1 MFKILTPPGRAIYAK
16 QKHLK
21 VKDDVNVLW
30 FNVEDS
36 INAYAD
42 NIGWSSSEKS
52 IENLEYLFRWYN
64 TQDNYLFLDC
74 TKEVSELRYV
84 APKYKKLLKT
94 LNINDD
100 HVYWVTSN
108 PNDKKHV
115 KHHVYWE
122 MFLTAVKEMTQYS
135 DPETGRLEV
144 DIHNLEWKDWK
155 KKFICYNGRNRPWR
169 RELYR
174 YIKQKR
180 IHLSPKLSVPELL
193 LKEMKYIFRH
203 NDVEQKGNT
212 HKAWNIFKDLSYD
225 YEYWLVTETVAG
237 DDHHGHV
244 FLTEKTFKPILLKM
258 GFVIAGRMGVLKKL
272 RDLGFKTFSD
282 YWDESYD
289 TMDWW
294 PDRRDALVKTIED
307 IILDDVHV
315 PLDILEYNYNVLK
328 DHSADL
334 ELKNTLAN
342 LTPL

>member
-1 MFKILTPPGRAIYAK
+1 MLKIVSPPGRAIYAK
-16 QKHLK
+16 QEHLN

-30 FNVEDS
+30 FNLEDS
-36 INAYAD
+36 INSE
-42 NIGWSSSEKS
+42 NIES
-52 IENLEYLFRWYN
+52 ILRWYN
-64 TQDNYLFLDC
+64 TQDNYIFIDC
-74 TKEVSELRYV
+74 TKEHSELKHV
-84 APKYKKLLKT
+84 VDKYEKVVKT
-94 LNINDD
+94 LSINDD
-100 HVYWVTSN
+100 NVYWVTSN
-108 PNDKKHV
+108 TNDKRFV
-115 KHHVYWE
+115 KNHIYWE
-122 MFLTAVKEMTQYS
+122 MFLTAVKEMTP
-135 DPETGRLEV
+135 DREEV
-144 DIHNLEWKDWK
+144 DLHSQWKRFS

-328 DHSADL
+328 EHGADL

>member
-1 MFKILTPPGRAIYAK
+1 MLKIVSPPGRAIYAK
-16 QKHLK
+16 QEHLN

-30 FNVEDS
+30 FNLEDS
-36 INAYAD
+36 INSE
-42 NIGWSSSEKS
+42 NIES
-52 IENLEYLFRWYN
+52 ILRWYN
-64 TQDNYLFLDC
+64 TQDNYIFIDC
-74 TKEVSELRYV
+74 TKEHSELKHV
-84 APKYKKLLKT
+84 VDKYEKVVKT
-94 LNINDD
+94 LSINDD
-100 HVYWVTSN
+100 NVYWVTSN
-108 PNDKKHV
+108 TNDKRFV
-115 KHHVYWE
+115 KNHIYWE
-122 MFLTAVKEMTQYS
+122 MFLTAVKEMTP
-135 DPETGRLEV
+135 DREEV
-144 DIHNLEWKDWK
+144 DLHSQWKRFS

-212 HKAWNIFKDLSYD
+212 HGAWNIFKDLSYD

-307 IILDDVHV
+307 IILNDVHV

-328 DHSADL
+328 EHGADL

>member
-1 MFKILTPPGRAIYAK
+1 MLKIVSPSTRAIYAK
-16 QKHLK
+16 QKHLN

-30 FNVEDS
+30 FNLEDS
-36 INAYAD
+36 IN
-42 NIGWSSSEKS
+42 S
-52 IENLEYLFRWYN
+52 ENLESLLRWYN
-64 TQDNYLFLDC
+64 THDNYIFLDC
-74 TKEVSELRYV
+74 TKEHSELKHVVY
-84 APKYKKLLKT
+84 KYEKVVKT
-94 LNINDD
+94 LSINDD
-100 HVYWVTSN
+100 NVYWVTSN
-108 PNDKKHV
+108 TNDKKFV
-115 KHHVYWE
+115 KNHIYWE
-122 MFLTAVKEMTQYS
+122 MFLTAVKEMTP
-135 DPETGRLEV
+135 DRGEV
-144 DIHNLEWKDWK
+144 DLHSQWKRFS

-174 YIKQKR
+174 YIKDR
-180 IHLSPKLSVPELL
+180 ELVLSPQHSIPELL
-193 LKEMKYIFRH
+193 LSEMKYIFRH

-225 YEYWLVTETVAG
+225 YEYWLVTETVAA

-289 TMDWW
+289 TIDWW

>member
-1 MFKILTPPGRAIYAK
+1 MLKIVSPPGRAIYAK
-16 QKHLK
+16 QEHLN

-30 FNVEDS
+30 FNLEDS
-36 INAYAD
+36 INSE
-42 NIGWSSSEKS
+42 NIES
-52 IENLEYLFRWYN
+52 ILRWYN
-64 TQDNYLFLDC
+64 TQDNYIFIDC
-74 TKEVSELRYV
+74 TKEHSELKHV
-84 APKYKKLLKT
+84 VDKYEKVVKT
-94 LNINDD
+94 LSINDD
-100 HVYWVTSN
+100 NVYWVTSN
-108 PNDKKHV
+108 TNDKRFV
-115 KHHVYWE
+115 KNHIYWE
-122 MFLTAVKEMTQYS
+122 MFLTAVKEMTP
-135 DPETGRLEV
+135 DREEV
-144 DIHNLEWKDWK
+144 DLHSQWKRFS

-289 TMDWW
+289 TIDWW

-307 IILDDVHV
+307 IILNDVHV

-328 DHSADL
+328 EHGADL

>member
-1 MFKILTPPGRAIYAK
+1 VLKIVSPPGRAIYAK
-16 QKHLK
+16 QEHLN

-30 FNVEDS
+30 YNLEDS
-36 INAYAD
+36 IN
-42 NIGWSSSEKS
+42 SSY
-52 IENLEYLFRWYN
+52 ENLESILRWYN
-64 TQDNYLFLDC
+64 THDNYIFLDC
-74 TKEVSELRYV
+74 TKEHSELKHV
-84 APKYKKLLKT
+84 VVQWEKVVKT
-94 LNINDD
+94 LSINDD
-100 HVYWVTSN
+100 NVYWVTSN
-108 PNDKKHV
+108 INDKKYV
-115 KHHVYWE
+115 KNHIYWE
-122 MFLTAVKEMTQYS
+122 MFLTAVQEMIP
-135 DPETGRLEV
+135 DREEV
-144 DIHNLEWKDWK
+144 HLHSQWKRFT

-169 RELYR
+169 RELYQ
-174 YIKQKR
+174 YVKDKELV
-180 IHLSPKLSVPELL
+180 LSPQHSIPGLL

-289 TMDWW
+289 TIDWW

-307 IILDDVHV
+307 IILNDVHV
-315 PLDILEYNYNVLK
+315 PLDILEYNFNVLK

>member
-1 MFKILTPPGRAIYAK
+1 MLKIVSPPGRAIYAK
-16 QKHLK
+16 QKHLN

-30 FNVEDS
+30 FNLEDS
-36 INAYAD
+36 IN
-42 NIGWSSSEKS
+42 S
-52 IENLEYLFRWYN
+52 ENLESILRWYN
-64 TQDNYLFLDC
+64 TQNNYVFLDC
-74 TKEVSELRYV
+74 TKEHSELAHVVNRYEKV
-84 APKYKKLLKT
+84 VEN
-94 LNINDD
+94 LNMNDD
-100 HVYWVTSN
+100 NVYWVTSN
-108 PNDKKHV
+108 TNDKKYV
-115 KHHVYWE
+115 KNHVYWE
-122 MFLTAVKEMTQYS
+122 MFLTAVKEMI
-135 DPETGRLEV
+135 PGREEV
-144 DIHNLEWKDWK
+144 DLHSQWKRFS

-174 YIKQKR
+174 YIKDKELV
-180 IHLSPKLSVPELL
+180 LSPQHSIPELL

-212 HKAWNIFKDLSYD
+212 HKSWNIFKDLSYD

-237 DDHHGHV
+237 DDNNGHV

-307 IILDDVHV
+307 IILDDVHI

>member
-1 MFKILTPPGRAIYAK
+1 MLKIVSPPGRAIYAK
-16 QKHLK
+16 QEHLN

-30 FNVEDS
+30 FNLEDS
-36 INAYAD
+36 INSE
-42 NIGWSSSEKS
+42 NIES
-52 IENLEYLFRWYN
+52 ILRWYN
-64 TQDNYLFLDC
+64 TQDNYIFIDC
-74 TKEVSELRYV
+74 TKEHSELKHV
-84 APKYKKLLKT
+84 VDKYEKVVKT
-94 LNINDD
+94 LSINDD
-100 HVYWVTSN
+100 NVYWVTSN
-108 PNDKKHV
+108 TNDKKYV
-115 KHHVYWE
+115 KNHIYWE
-122 MFLTAVKEMTQYS
+122 MFLTAVQEMI
-135 DPETGRLEV
+135 PGREEV
-144 DIHNLEWKDWK
+144 HLHSQWKRFT

-289 TMDWW
+289 TIDWW

-307 IILDDVHV
+307 IILNDVHV
-315 PLDILEYNYNVLK
+315 PLDILEYNFNVLK

>member
-1 MFKILTPPGRAIYAK
+1 MLKIVSPPGRAIYAK
-16 QKHLK
+16 QEHLN

-30 FNVEDS
+30 YNLEDS
-36 INAYAD
+36 IN
-42 NIGWSSSEKS
+42 SSY
-52 IENLEYLFRWYN
+52 ENLESILRWYN
-64 TQDNYLFLDC
+64 THDNYIFLDC
-74 TKEVSELRYV
+74 TKEHSELKHV
-84 APKYKKLLKT
+84 LVQWEKVVKT
-94 LNINDD
+94 LSINDD
-100 HVYWVTSN
+100 NVYWVTSN
-108 PNDKKHV
+108 INDKKCV
-115 KHHVYWE
+115 KNHIYWE
-122 MFLTAVKEMTQYS
+122 MFLTAVQEMIP
-135 DPETGRLEV
+135 DREEV
-144 DIHNLEWKDWK
+144 HLHSQWKRFT

-169 RELYR
+169 RELYQ
-174 YIKQKR
+174 YVKDKELV
-180 IHLSPKLSVPELL
+180 LSPQHSIPGLL

-289 TMDWW
+289 TIDWW

-307 IILDDVHV
+307 IILNDVHV

-328 DHSADL
+328 EHGADL

>member
-1 MFKILTPPGRAIYAK
+1 MLKIVSPPGRAIYAK
-16 QKHLK
+16 QEHLN

-30 FNVEDS
+30 YNLEDS
-36 INAYAD
+36 IN
-42 NIGWSSSEKS
+42 SSY
-52 IENLEYLFRWYN
+52 ENLESILRWYN
-64 TQDNYLFLDC
+64 THDNYIFLDC
-74 TKEVSELRYV
+74 TKEHSELKHV
-84 APKYKKLLKT
+84 VVQWEKVVKT
-94 LNINDD
+94 LSINDD
-100 HVYWVTSN
+100 NVYWVTSN
-108 PNDKKHV
+108 INDKKYV
-115 KHHVYWE
+115 KNHIYWE
-122 MFLTAVKEMTQYS
+122 MFLTAVQEMIP
-135 DPETGRLEV
+135 DREEV
-144 DIHNLEWKDWK
+144 HLHSQWKRFT

-169 RELYR
+169 RELYQ
-174 YIKQKR
+174 YVKDKELV
-180 IHLSPKLSVPELL
+180 LSPQHSIPGLL

-289 TMDWW
+289 TIDWW

-307 IILDDVHV
+307 IILNDVHV
-315 PLDILEYNYNVLK
+315 PLDILEYNFNVLK

>member
-1 MFKILTPPGRAIYAK
+1 MFKIVSPPGRAIYAK
-16 QKHLK
+16 QEHLN

-30 FNVEDS
+30 YNLEDS
-36 INAYAD
+36 IN
-42 NIGWSSSEKS
+42 SSY
-52 IENLEYLFRWYN
+52 ENLESILRWYN
-64 TQDNYLFLDC
+64 THDNYIFLDC
-74 TKEVSELRYV
+74 TKEHSELKHV
-84 APKYKKLLKT
+84 VVQWEKVVKT
-94 LNINDD
+94 LSINDD
-100 HVYWVTSN
+100 NVYWVTSN
-108 PNDKKHV
+108 TNDKKYV
-115 KHHVYWE
+115 KNHIYWE
-122 MFLTAVKEMTQYS
+122 MFLTAVQEMI
-135 DPETGRLEV
+135 PGREEV
-144 DIHNLEWKDWK
+144 HLHSQWKRFT

>member
-1 MFKILTPPGRAIYAK
+1 MLKIVSPPGRAIYAK
-16 QKHLK
+16 QEHLN

-30 FNVEDS
+30 FNLEDS
-36 INAYAD
+36 INSE
-42 NIGWSSSEKS
+42 NIES
-52 IENLEYLFRWYN
+52 ILRWYN
-64 TQDNYLFLDC
+64 TQDNYIFIDC
-74 TKEVSELRYV
+74 TKEHSELKHV
-84 APKYKKLLKT
+84 VDKYEKVVKT
-94 LNINDD
+94 LSINDD
-100 HVYWVTSN
+100 NVYWVTSN
-108 PNDKKHV
+108 TNDKRFV
-115 KHHVYWE
+115 KNHIYWE
-122 MFLTAVKEMTQYS
+122 MFLTAVKEMTP
-135 DPETGRLEV
+135 DREEV
-144 DIHNLEWKDWK
+144 DLHSQWKRFS

-174 YIKQKR
+174 HIKQKR

-212 HKAWNIFKDLSYD
+212 HGAWNIFKDLSYD

-307 IILDDVHV
+307 IILNDVHV

-328 DHSADL
+328 EHGADL

>member
-1 MFKILTPPGRAIYAK
+1 MLKIVSPSTRAIYAK
-16 QKHLK
+16 QKHLN

-30 FNVEDS
+30 FNLEDS
-36 INAYAD
+36 INSE
-42 NIGWSSSEKS
+42 NIES
-52 IENLEYLFRWYN
+52 ILRWYN
-64 TQDNYLFLDC
+64 IQDNYIFLDC
-74 TKEVSELRYV
+74 TKEHSELKHIRN
-84 APKYKKLLKT
+84 KYS
-94 LNINDD
+94 NDD
-100 HVYWVTSN
+100 NVYWVTSN
-108 PNDKKHV
+108 PNDKKYV
-115 KHHVYWE
+115 KNHIYWE
-122 MFLTAVKEMTQYS
+122 MFLTAVKEMIP
-135 DPETGRLEV
+135 DRREPCFDDRV
-144 DIHNLEWKDWK
+144 WA

-169 RELYR
+169 RELYQ
-174 YIKQKR
+174 YIKDRKLV
-180 IHLSPKLSVPELL
+180 LSPQHSIPGILLS
-193 LKEMKYIFRH
+193 EMKYIFRH

-289 TMDWW
+289 TIDWW

-315 PLDILEYNYNVLK
+315 PLDILEHNYNVLK

>member
-1 MFKILTPPGRAIYAK
+1 MLKIVSPSTRAIYAK
-16 QKHLK
+16 QKHLN

-30 FNVEDS
+30 FNLEDS
-36 INAYAD
+36 IN
-42 NIGWSSSEKS
+42 SENFES
-52 IENLEYLFRWYN
+52 VITDLRWYN
-64 TQDNYLFLDC
+64 TQNNYVFLDC
-74 TKEVSELRYV
+74 TKEHSEIGNIV
-84 APKYKKLLKT
+84 DKYKKLVKSLS
-94 LNINDD
+94 INDD
-100 HVYWVTSN
+100 NVYWVTSN
-108 PNDKKHV
+108 INDKKFV
-115 KHHVYWE
+115 KNHIYWE
-122 MFLTAVKEMTQYS
+122 MFLTAVKEMIP
-135 DPETGRLEV
+135 DREEV
-144 DIHNLEWKDWK
+144 DLHSQWKRFT

-212 HKAWNIFKDLSYD
+212 HKAWNIFKDLTYD

-307 IILDDVHV
+307 IILDDVHI

>member
-1 MFKILTPPGRAIYAK
+1 MLKIVSPPGRAIYAK
-16 QKHLK
+16 QEHLN

-30 FNVEDS
+30 YNLEDS
-36 INAYAD
+36 IN
-42 NIGWSSSEKS
+42 SSY
-52 IENLEYLFRWYN
+52 ENLESILRWYN
-64 TQDNYLFLDC
+64 THDNYIFLDC
-74 TKEVSELRYV
+74 TKEHSELRHV
-84 APKYKKLLKT
+84 VVQWEKVVKT
-94 LNINDD
+94 LSINDD
-100 HVYWVTSN
+100 NVYWVTSN
-108 PNDKKHV
+108 INDKKYV
-115 KHHVYWE
+115 KNHIYWE
-122 MFLTAVKEMTQYS
+122 MFLTAVQEMIP
-135 DPETGRLEV
+135 DREEV
-144 DIHNLEWKDWK
+144 HLHSQWKRFT

-169 RELYR
+169 RELYQ
-174 YIKQKR
+174 YVKDKELV
-180 IHLSPKLSVPELL
+180 LSPQHSIPGLL